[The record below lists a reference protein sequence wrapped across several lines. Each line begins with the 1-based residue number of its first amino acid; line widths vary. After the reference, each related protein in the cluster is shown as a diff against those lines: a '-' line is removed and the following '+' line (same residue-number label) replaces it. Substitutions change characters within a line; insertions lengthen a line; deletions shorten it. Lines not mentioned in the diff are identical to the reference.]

1 MNVYVTNIPVENYKN
16 LKLGISISKNNTKII
31 NSHVLSN
38 NEIEKLVKIIF
49 RERKRLGYIITR
61 TKTSYKKEVI
71 VHNRL
76 YKFGIFRKRTKD
88 TDIEEP
94 INKILEILYF
104 IFGIEFNKGGDVIVA
119 NRSTRY
125 FNIHKLMSYE
135 KINIII
141 RKKEIKNGRK
151 RNY

>member
-16 LKLGISISKNNTKII
+16 LKFGISISKNNTKII

-38 NEIEKLVKIIF
+38 NEVEKLVTIIF

-61 TKTSYKKEVI
+61 TKASYIKEII

-76 YKFGIFRKRTKD
+76 YKLGMFRNRTKD

-94 INKILEILYF
+94 INKILEIMYF
-104 IFGIEFNKGGDVIVA
+104 IFGIE
-119 NRSTRY
+119 
-125 FNIHKLMSYE
+125 L
-135 KINIII
+135 
-141 RKKEIKNGRK
+141 
-151 RNY
+151 